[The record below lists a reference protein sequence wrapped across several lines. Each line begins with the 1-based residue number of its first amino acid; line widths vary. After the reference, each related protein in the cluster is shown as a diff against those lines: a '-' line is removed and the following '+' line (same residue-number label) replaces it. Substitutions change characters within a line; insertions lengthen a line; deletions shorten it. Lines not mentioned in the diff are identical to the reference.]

1 MYENTIL
8 NSLRQYHIHIQ
19 SEKGLNNIKQDN
31 SLLNRII
38 ACEEYIEQGNEVT
51 TNWLKEN
58 HTVVSK
64 AVKYAHD
71 FIHQNYIESDSED
84 SSTEHKELNLCERFF
99 TGFYEKL
106 GVDSKYM
113 DIDF

>member
-8 NSLRQYHIHIQ
+8 NSLMQYHIHIQ
-19 SEKGLNNIKQDN
+19 TEKGLSNIKQDN
-31 SLLNRII
+31 SFLNRIR
-38 ACEEYIEQGNEVT
+38 ACKEYIEQGNEVT

-71 FIHQNYIESDSED
+71 YIHQNYIEIDSEY
-84 SSTEHKELNLCERFF
+84 SSTEHKELNLCVRFF
-99 TGFYEKL
+99 KEFYEKL
-106 GVDSKYM
+106 DVDSKYM
-113 DIDF
+113 NINF

>member
-19 SEKGLNNIKQDN
+19 SEKGLNN

-51 TNWLKEN
+51 TNWLEEN

-71 FIHQNYIESDSED
+71 FIHQNYIESDSEH
-84 SSTEHKELNLCERFF
+84 SSTEHKELNLCVCFF
-99 TGFYEKL
+99 KGFYKEL
-106 GVDSKYM
+106 GIDIKYM
-113 DIDF
+113 DIYL